1 MKEFFISNII
11 ECLGGL
17 FIAILTC
24 AVKMLYNKVKRL
36 ALVENGL
43 QALLRDRIIQSYN
56 HYIDKGY
63 CPIYAL
69 ENVTKMYEEYHALG
83 GNGTVTKLV
92 NELKELP
99 TQEINKKEI
108 KVNGVF

>member
-1 MKEFFISNII
+1 MEF
-11 ECLGGL
+11 LGGL
-17 FIAILTC
+17 FIALLSF

-36 ALVENGL
+36 VLVENGL

-56 HYIDKGY
+56 HYIDKGN

-69 ENVTKMYEEYHALG
+69 ENVNKMYDEYHALG

-92 NELKELP
+92 NELRELP
-99 TQEINKKEI
+99 THKEE
-108 KVNGVF
+108 K